1 MYLLLLM
8 YMFRTCCKYDS
19 VSWPRIM
26 EVFSCD
32 YVTRT
37 IVDKLMYMDGKDR
50 SAFYSYS
57 ETGFFV

>member
-1 MYLLLLM
+1 
-8 YMFRTCCKYDS
+8 
-19 VSWPRIM
+19 M
-26 EVFSCD
+26 EVFSFD

>member
-1 MYLLLLM
+1 MI
-8 YMFRTCCKYDS
+8 

-26 EVFSCD
+26 EVFTCE

-37 IVDKLMYMDGKDR
+37 IVVDKLMYMDGKDR

-57 ETGFFV
+57 ETGFFVCKICSYVDKQ

>member
-1 MYLLLLM
+1 
-8 YMFRTCCKYDS
+8 MFRTCCKYDS